1 MSLYRFN
8 ERFAARQRS
17 FDFFWKLIWWAIGI
31 ITFMTILIWAFGLI
45 LGVKIVGEVQN
56 EDFPGA
62 KSYVERLWCGKE
74 GCLDK

>member
-1 MSLYRFN
+1 MSFDRFN
-8 ERFAARQRS
+8 ARFAARQRS

-31 ITFMTILIWAFGLI
+31 ITFMTISIWVFGMI
-45 LGVKIVGEVQN
+45 SIVSKVQN

-62 KSYVERLWCGKE
+62 KSYVERLWYGKE

>member
-17 FDFFWKLIWWAIGI
+17 FDFFWKLIWLI
-31 ITFMTILIWAFGLI
+31 IFLEILIWAFGLI